1 VRTHFI
7 KSLGTSQTTRSKDL
21 QDALPTAAVVAAT
34 WAYANLISDSAGRR
48 EAWAMIES
56 AALSTV
62 PVYALKYAVGRERP
76 DQTSD
81 PNAWRKG
88 GGDSFPSWHATAAF
102 AVGTVLAESGN
113 DDYRW
118 VRRLLGY
125 GLGGVTSFERL
136 KHNAHWLSDTVAGAA
151 LGAASAHF
159 VMKRANALD
168 EQAQLRL
175 VPIERGA
182 MLSYTLTL
190 R

>member
-1 VRTHFI
+1 MSCSPRWRNAGPH
-7 KSLGTSQTTRSKDL
+7 DL
-21 QDALPTAAVVAAT
+21 EPAPAPHTAPRRRGPRRRRCGVVPE
-34 WAYANLISDSAGRR
+34 LRAGR
-48 EAWAMIES
+48 
-56 AALSTV
+56 AARDHRARPRLRHQ
-62 PVYALKYAVGRERP
+62 ALLHGAAPLGSRGLGLV
-76 DQTSD
+76 
-81 PNAWRKG
+81 WRRAHRDRRVSSLRQRG
-88 GGDSFPSWHATAAF
+88 AHP
-102 AVGTVLAESGN
+102 LGN
-113 DDYRW
+113 DEYRW

-159 VMKRANALD
+159 AMKRANALD